1 MVRKLSNVRKK
12 VLKLP
17 NLRKK
22 ERGISM
28 TENKKIAVIPAEGNG
43 AEQGAGSV
51 DKIRDILFGSQ
62 IKGYEARFAR
72 LEDTLARETTEMKD
86 TMRRR
91 FESVE
96 GFFRKEAEALSGRV
110 KAEREE
116 RTEALKSIA
125 RELKG
130 ASDALNKKILEL
142 DNKTAEEQSSLRQE
156 LMQESRKLLEE
167 IRHKSDSLSA
177 LVERRAG
184 ELRDQKVDRA
194 ALASLL
200 TEMALQLS
208 EEGAMSGKPVKAA
221 KASGQ

>member
-1 MVRKLSNVRKK
+1 MGRKLSNVRKK
-12 VLKLP
+12 VQ
-17 NLRKK
+17 
-22 ERGISM
+22 GISM
-28 TENKKIAVIPAEGNG
+28 TETKKIAVIPGEGNG
-43 AEQGAGSV
+43 AEQGAASV

-72 LEDTLARETTEMKD
+72 LEDTLARETTELKD

-96 GFFRKEAEALSGRV
+96 GFFRKEAETLSGRL
-110 KAEREE
+110 KSEREE
-116 RTEALKSIA
+116 RNEALKGIA
-125 RELKG
+125 RDLKA
-130 ASDALNKKILEL
+130 ASDTLSKKILEL

-167 IRHKSDSLSA
+167 IRHKSDSLTA

-194 ALASLL
+194 AMASLL

-208 EEGAMSGKPVKAA
+208 EDGAVSAKPVKAA
-221 KASGQ
+221 KVAGQ

>member
-1 MVRKLSNVRKK
+1 M
-12 VLKLP
+12 
-17 NLRKK
+17 
-22 ERGISM
+22 
-28 TENKKIAVIPAEGNG
+28 
-43 AEQGAGSV
+43 
-51 DKIRDILFGSQ
+51 
-62 IKGYEARFAR
+62 
-72 LEDTLARETTEMKD
+72 
-86 TMRRR
+86 
-91 FESVE
+91 E
-96 GFFRKEAEALSGRV
+96 GFFRKEAEALSGRL

-116 RTEALKSIA
+116 RTEALKSMA
-125 RELKG
+125 RDLKG

-177 LVERRAG
+177 LVERRAD

-208 EEGAMSGKPVKAA
+208 EEGAVSGKPVKAA
-221 KASGQ
+221 KAAGQ